1 MQYDRIG
8 LEDLLRL
15 AEAKGG
21 ERVSIY
27 IPVETAGPST
37 RENPIRFKNAVRE
50 AEALLI
56 PQMHRA
62 EEARRL
68 LDPIRDLENDRVFWE
83 NQGRGFAAFVDA
95 EGAST
100 FRLPF
105 EAPELVSASSVFH
118 LKPLLPFFTESASY
132 FVLDLNLNHVRL
144 YRADKNDID
153 EVIVPELP
161 SSLGDAL
168 WPDQWQDQQQ
178 FHTTSAGVGE
188 RGTVVTHSS
197 GDEGQD
203 RRKED
208 ILRFFQMID
217 AALMPML
224 AEERRPLVVACV
236 PYLKPLYDEANS
248 YANLLEET
256 ATQDPEASSPVDLA
270 GRSWPIVRSYL
281 EAREQHDRERY
292 GDQLSSGRA
301 VSAIDRV
308 VAAAIEGRVDTLWV
322 SMQDEVWGRIDE
334 VTNVITVHE
343 PRQSGDFDLL
353 DRAAIQAL
361 AAGGRLYTVDRERAP
376 DGSVAAAI
384 LRY

>member
-1 MQYDRIG
+1 MQYDKFG
-8 LEDLLRL
+8 VQDLMRL

-27 IPVETAGPST
+27 IPVETAGPAT
-37 RENPIRFKNAVRE
+37 RGNPIRFKNAVRE
-50 AEALLI
+50 AEELLV
-56 PQMHRA
+56 PLMPRA

-68 LDPIRDLENDRVFWE
+68 LDPIRALEDDREFWE
-83 NQGRGFAAFVDA
+83 NQGRGFAAFVDGD
-95 EGAST
+95 GATT

-105 EAPELVSASSVFH
+105 AAPEVVSVSHVFH
-118 LKPLLPFFTESASY
+118 VKPLLPFFTENASY
-132 FVLDLNLNHVRL
+132 FLLDLNLNRVRL
-144 YRADKNDID
+144 YRADQNEID
-153 EVIVPELP
+153 EMVIPGLP
-161 SSLGDAL
+161 SSLESAL

-178 FHTTSAGVGE
+178 SHTTSAGVGQ
-188 RGTVVTHSS
+188 RGTAVTHST

-248 YANLLEET
+248 YANLLEDA
-256 ATQDPEASSPVDLA
+256 ATQDPEASSPEDMA
-270 GRSWPIVRSYL
+270 GRSRPIVKSYL
-281 EAREQHDRERY
+281 EERAQQDRERY
-292 GDQLSSGRA
+292 GNQISTGRA
-301 VSAIDRV
+301 VSSIDRV

-322 SMQDEVWGRIDE
+322 SMQDEVWGQVDE
-334 VTNVITVHE
+334 VTNVISVHDQIQ
-343 PRQSGDFDLL
+343 PGDFDLL
-353 DRAAIQAL
+353 DRAAVHTVL
-361 AAGGRLYTVDRERAP
+361 AAGRVYTVDREHVPDRA
-376 DGSVAAAI
+376 VAAAI